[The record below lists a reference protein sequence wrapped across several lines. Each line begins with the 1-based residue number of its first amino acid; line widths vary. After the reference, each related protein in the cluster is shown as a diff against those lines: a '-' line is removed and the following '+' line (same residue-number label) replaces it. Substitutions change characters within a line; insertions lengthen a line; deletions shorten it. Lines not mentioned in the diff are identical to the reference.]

1 MPLKISEGW
10 GWEAMNGNNLMKF
23 SLRVRVSAV
32 QNQHECWKFLN
43 TKYTKILRKENYFR
57 FILKSDWDSDMI
69 PLF

>member
-1 MPLKISEGW
+1 
-10 GWEAMNGNNLMKF
+10 MKF

-57 FILKSDWDSDMI
+57 FILKSDWDPDMI